1 MEGIFQTQAE
11 IDALDA
17 AAQAATGDADAVY
30 QSGAQPGR
38 IRFADR
44 NGDGV
49 NNADDAGVIGNP
61 HPDFTAGLSLRF
73 EYKRFDFDIF
83 LFGSF
88 GNDIYNY
95 NKAFTDFH
103 LFNSN
108 VSQEVYD
115 NAWRGEGTSNSIPR
129 IDGSDSFSRST
140 SSSYFVED
148 GTFVRARTISLGYN
162 LPGISKIGLEKLRL
176 YVQIQNAFT
185 ITDYSGIDPELSNVN
200 VGQFNNDD
208 QTKNN
213 DSWTG
218 FDFGNYPAS
227 RVFMFGLN
235 ATF

>member
-1 MEGIFQTQAE
+1 MFF
-11 IDALDA
+11 
-17 AAQAATGDADAVY
+17 
-30 QSGAQPGR
+30 
-38 IRFADR
+38 FAS
-44 NGDGV
+44 V
-49 NNADDAGVIGNP
+49 
-61 HPDFTAGLSLRF
+61 
-73 EYKRFDFDIF
+73 
-83 LFGSF
+83 

-108 VSQEVYD
+108 ISEDVYN

-140 SSSYFVED
+140 SSTYFVED
-148 GTFVRARTISLGYN
+148 GSFLRARTISLGYN
-162 LPGISKIGLEKLRL
+162 LPGISSIGLEKLRL

-185 ITDYSGIDPELSNVN
+185 ITQYSGIDPEVSNVN
-200 VGQFNNDD
+200 VGGFNQAD
-208 QTKNN
+208 QSKNN

-235 ATF
+235 ASF